1 MNIPLPLMDAIRR
14 VAARHGSPR
23 AVEKRTYVF
32 IFVPFNVRGNGHARK
47 ARITQ
52 ELIRNGSHADGTR
65 ADAVF
70 RQLLLSI
77 MHRPEQLLSQIRAM
91 IGTSITI
98 LCGRGFCQTRCGRR
112 R

>member
-23 AVEKRTYVF
+23 AVEKRMYVF
-32 IFVPFNVRGNGHARK
+32 IFFPFNVRGNGHARK

-70 RQLLLSI
+70 S
-77 MHRPEQLLSQIRAM
+77 
-91 IGTSITI
+91 TI
-98 LCGRGFCQTRCGRR
+98 CCSRSCIVQNNF
-112 R
+112 